1 MSLALSF
8 RYIDIA
14 ICSLKWEA
22 IFLPLIRKS
31 PRTPK
36 KNKTN
41 EYLKRQRNKNLIIF
55 FFDNVQYFFSS
66 QLIFM

>member
-41 EYLKRQRNKNLIIF
+41 DILKTTEK
-55 FFDNVQYFFSS
+55 
-66 QLIFM
+66 

>member
-41 EYLKRQRNKNLIIF
+41 DILKTTEN
-55 FFDNVQYFFSS
+55 
-66 QLIFM
+66 